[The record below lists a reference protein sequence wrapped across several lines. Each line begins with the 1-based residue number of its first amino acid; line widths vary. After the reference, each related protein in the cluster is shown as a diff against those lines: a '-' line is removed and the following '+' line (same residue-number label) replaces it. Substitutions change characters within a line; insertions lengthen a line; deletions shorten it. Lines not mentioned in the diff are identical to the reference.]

1 MNFLIWRAITGAEKY
16 RNLYNGWWPV
26 CT

>member
-1 MNFLIWRAITGAEKY
+1 MNFLIWRAITGAKKY